1 MSLLSSGLRIWP
13 LGQDQGGWGNLSPGG
28 DCGVVSCS
36 WWAGWPRPGGVSQL
50 RSSVTQQSTPPCW
63 PEAVN
68 RPHLWP
74 LRTVQGTRLCFSH
87 PFRELFTC
95 LRQTLS
101 VPSTEGHKN
110 LAPLIHRTDQFNVP
124 AYGSWPASCFTYLVS
139 LCRAGR
145 NHDTILP
152 SSAPELL
159 GGALP

>member
-1 MSLLSSGLRIWP
+1 MELSPAVG
-13 LGQDQGGWGNLSPGG
+13 GQDGPAQ
-28 DCGVVSCS
+28 
-36 WWAGWPRPGGVSQL
+36 AGFPQL
-50 RSSVTQQSTPPCW
+50 QSSVTQQSTPPCW

-74 LRTVQGTRLCFSH
+74 LRTVQGTCLCFSH

-110 LAPLIHRTDQFNVP
+110 LAPLIHRTDQFNVL

-145 NHDTILP
+145 NHDTILL

-159 GGALP
+159 GVPYLAPPGQKNASSVPIGRWAPHLRTEG